1 MTEYEWTIEER
12 TIYEDGTFDIENHDF
27 ADRLEQYPPNQWAE
41 IDGQNFA
48 LTLIRRDWQRDGR
61 NYEYEEAEAIL
72 GEDGLWI
79 LPRKFADLDGN
90 KTRNIPKRFHVELA
104 MRQRQAK
111 VPTK

>member
-1 MTEYEWTIEER
+1 MRQVTAYEWTIEER

-48 LTLIRRDWQRDGR
+48 LTLIRRSFWPYRH
-61 NYEYEEAEAIL
+61 EEAEAIL
-72 GEDGLWI
+72 GEDGFWV

-104 MRQRQAK
+104 KRQRQAK